1 MLSEEQWEQLLMRRD
16 TVFGR
21 RAAIFRDSKGE
32 FGTINLFAIVGAA
45 DLIVRRGGSSQISD
59 ITELRRR
66 MRKAQLEHHTNRF
79 PDFNNL
85 GEDEQ
90 GRILRRA
97 QLIGA
102 IWNIAFGSGSAE
114 FSLQEYLGDMDFL
127 GLWDVYFEEGA
138 HQDQEFDE
146 DYPIPPGIVELI
158 AQQTQ
163 GVPPNPQSD
172 DAFCCWRCG
181 LAGHRASNCP
191 IGGSW
196 ARNSLG
202 QLIRRGG
209 QPRCFVCCLNTDHMS
224 ADCPYRAPE
233 SRLRTTQCWNCH
245 IKLQG
250 RAQKQN
256 TCWNCHEPLRCWN
269 CGAGHRL
276 KDCPKPRRAPQSSKG
291 GNNAQPK
298 PPREQRFWGK

>member
-21 RAAIFRDSKGE
+21 RARIFRDSKGE

-59 ITELRRR
+59 ITEY
-66 MRKAQLEHHTNRF
+66 
-79 PDFNNL
+79 FNNL

-114 FSLQEYLGDMDFL
+114 FSLQEYLGDMDLL

-172 DAFCCWRCG
+172 EEQLNVGIATP
-181 LAGHRASNCP
+181 NCKGVRKSRTP
-191 IGGSW
+191 VGTAMNLCAVGIVALDIG
-196 ARNSLG
+196 
-202 QLIRRGG
+202 
-209 QPRCFVCCLNTDHMS
+209 
-224 ADCPYRAPE
+224 
-233 SRLRTTQCWNCH
+233 
-245 IKLQG
+245 
-250 RAQKQN
+250 
-256 TCWNCHEPLRCWN
+256 
-269 CGAGHRL
+269 
-276 KDCPKPRRAPQSSKG
+276 
-291 GNNAQPK
+291 
-298 PPREQRFWGK
+298 